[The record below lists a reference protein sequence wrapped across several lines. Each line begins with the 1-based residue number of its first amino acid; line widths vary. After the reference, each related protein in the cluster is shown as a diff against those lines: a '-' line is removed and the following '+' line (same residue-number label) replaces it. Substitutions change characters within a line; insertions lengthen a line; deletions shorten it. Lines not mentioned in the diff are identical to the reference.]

1 MLFLPTD
8 HSPAFP
14 ARLHSCSQSHS
25 PLWCTITEQQHIHTI
40 WFNER
45 KRMSCLSLQAS
56 WQMKKMDSFLQ
67 IGSALWRLPRL
78 TGGGG
83 GTCVYAPMQELT
95 GSKLSSYCWFL
106 IIILEF
112 FFSYCIFAVCLVS
125 SAWIKLLIPQ
135 RYAAT
140 TRSRTTPLINVL
152 VNLFITTENSDQNIV
167 LRNDLSHVS
176 IPVLRG
182 VGNEELDWWLT
193 PICLFLLK
201 WWWFHL
207 MLIKEKSQG
216 SPQWWPC
223 KLSNAHGWGW

>member
-25 PLWCTITEQQHIHTI
+25 PLWCTITEQQHTHTI

-45 KRMSCLSLQAS
+45 KRMSCLSLRAS

-67 IGSALWRLPRL
+67 IGSVLWRLPRL
-78 TGGGG
+78 TGGGEG

-95 GSKLSSYCWFL
+95 GSKLSSHCWFL
-106 IIILEF
+106 IIILE

-125 SAWIKLLIPQ
+125 SAWIKVLIPQ

-152 VNLFITTENSDQNIV
+152 VNLFITIENSDQNIV
-167 LRNDLSHVS
+167 LRNHSSHVS
-176 IPVLRG
+176 IPVCFFCGGGQRKTG
-182 VGNEELDWWLT
+182 QPQPWSLT
-193 PICLFLLK
+193 PICLFFLLK
-201 WWWFHL
+201 TW
-207 MLIKEKSQG
+207 
-216 SPQWWPC
+216 
-223 KLSNAHGWGW
+223 